1 MKIIYLQV
9 SRGNG
14 EFSAR
19 YKIMKKRNKN
29 GFTLIELLVVIAIL
43 GVLMGLIGPKVF
55 DLLSGSKGTKTQAI
69 FRAWVTQLYQYKEHY
84 KYFPPFLL
92 EEEEGEPV
100 LLSDDEAHASFI
112 AALKGMQWDVGNQ
125 SWSKLDDDML
135 KQNRKSRQFHSFTE
149 DEFGDEGYLA
159 DAWGGRNIH
168 VVVDQDGDGLI
179 ELSSEVVNQI
189 KEALKSEYDGEVV
202 EEAAE
207 KFKVIRDKVGI
218 FVLEDKTGEFDSEN
232 VFSWDIQKFLAE

>member
-1 MKIIYLQV
+1 
-9 SRGNG
+9 
-14 EFSAR
+14 
-19 YKIMKKRNKN
+19 
-29 GFTLIELLVVIAIL
+29 LLVVIAIL

-69 FRAWVTQLYQYKEHY
+69 FKSWVTQLYQYKEYY

-92 EEEEGEPV
+92 ENEEGNP
-100 LLSDDEAHASFI
+100 LLLTDDESHAAFI
-112 AALKGMQWDVGNQ
+112 AALKGMQWDVGSQ

-135 KQNRKSRQFHSFTE
+135 RENKKSRQFHSFTE
-149 DEFGDEGYLA
+149 DEFGEDGYLA
-159 DAWGGRNIH
+159 DAWGGRNIQI
-168 VVVDQDGDGLI
+168 VVDQNGDGLI
-179 ELSSEVVNQI
+179 ELSSEVVNEI
-189 KEALKSEYDGEVV
+189 KEALKSDYDSEIV

>member
-1 MKIIYLQV
+1 MK
-9 SRGNG
+9 
-14 EFSAR
+14 
-19 YKIMKKRNKN
+19 NKN
-29 GFTLIELLVVIAIL
+29 TKGFTLIELLVVIAIL

-69 FRAWVTQLYQYKEHY
+69 FKSWVTQLYQYKEFY

-92 EEEEGEPV
+92 ENEEGDP
-100 LLSDDEAHASFI
+100 LMLTDDESHAAFI
-112 AALKGMQWDVGNQ
+112 AALKGMQWDVGSQ

-135 KQNRKSRQFHSFTE
+135 RENKKSRQFHSFTE
-149 DEFGDEGYLA
+149 DEFGEDGYLA
-159 DAWGGRNIH
+159 DAWGGRNIQI
-168 VVVDQDGDGLI
+168 VVDQNGDGLI
-179 ELSSEVVNQI
+179 ELSSEVVNEI
-189 KEALKSEYDGEVV
+189 KEALKSDYDSEIV

-218 FVLEDKTGEFDSEN
+218 FVLEDKSGEFDSEN